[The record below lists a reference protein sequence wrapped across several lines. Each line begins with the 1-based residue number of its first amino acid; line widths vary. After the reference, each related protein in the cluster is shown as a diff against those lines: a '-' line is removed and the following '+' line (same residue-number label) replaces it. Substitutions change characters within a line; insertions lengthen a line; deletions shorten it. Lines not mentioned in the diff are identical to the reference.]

1 MDLKSKVKSFIEN
14 NGFLFVLVKPNK
26 KNNSFISF
34 EDNILVVEL
43 NAKPLEGEA
52 NKVLLSFFKKEFKD
66 YDVVL
71 KSGFSSRKKKLLFEK
86 KK

>member
-1 MDLKSKVKSFIEN
+1 MDLKSKVKNFIET

-34 EDNILVVEL
+34 ENNILVVEL

-52 NKVLLSFFKKEFKD
+52 NKVLLSFLKKEFKD
-66 YDVVL
+66 YNVVL
-71 KSGFSSRKKKLLFEK
+71 KSGFSSKKKKLLFEK